1 VVAVAVG
8 ALTDTLIAVVG
19 ALADTLIALVGALA
33 DTLIAVVD
41 SCMSYQHTE
50 DMMRIVVVVV
60 VVWEPNILMIE
71 REHYRILVVMVDS

>member
-1 VVAVAVG
+1 VVAVG
-8 ALTDTLIAVVG
+8 ALV
-19 ALADTLIALVGALA
+19 DTLIALVGALA

-60 VVWEPNILMIE
+60 VVVWEPNILMIE